1 MPPSSRPPRDER
13 LDLGS
18 WDGSDDP
25 VHRLAVFEEE
35 QRRDRCDSELLCDPR
50 AFIDVQLSEA
60 EGRRVRARDL
70 LEDRRDPVARAAP
83 FGPEVDEEETR
94 FLDLR
99 IEGRV
104 REPNRSGKG
113 DDGLGRRGGHELP
126 QLSGPDRSKLWIVHG
141 GEHLGSAIK
150 GFVAA

>member
-18 WDGSDDP
+18 WDGSNDP

-50 AFIDVQLSEA
+50 AFIDIQLSEA

-83 FGPEVDEEETR
+83 FGPEVDEDETR
-94 FLDLR
+94 FPDLR
-99 IEGRV
+99 VKRHV
-104 REPNRSGKG
+104 RELNRS
-113 DDGLGRRGGHELP
+113 DQALVTGLGEEAVISSRSFRARIAAS
-126 QLSGPDRSKLWIVHG
+126 SGSST
-141 GEHLGSAIK
+141 ETSTSA
-150 GFVAA
+150 A